1 MNQEKIGKFIKEI
14 RKKENLSQ
22 KQFAEK
28 YGVTYQAVSKWE
40 TGKNIPD
47 ITILKMMCEEY
58 NMNLDELLN
67 AKKDTSKFSKDKKL
81 ITILVI
87 VVLVISLFV
96 LMIVN
101 KKDNDFE
108 LKTLAPVCDNFKLYG
123 TIAYNDNKTSIHI
136 SNISYC
142 GKEDLT
148 KYKKIE
154 CTLYE
159 TSGKTKKEISKYNY
173 EEKKRLTL
181 DEFLNK
187 VHFNVSNY
195 AKTCKVY
202 KENSLHLEIDLTSEN
217 DDITSYKIPLS
228 LEDNCD
234 K

>member
-14 RKKENLSQ
+14 RTKEGLSQ
-22 KQFAEK
+22 KQFALK

-58 NMNLDELLN
+58 NMNLDEFLN
-67 AKKDTSKFSKDKKL
+67 AKKDVYRFSKDKKL

-87 VVLVISLFV
+87 VLLVISISV
-96 LMIVN
+96 IMIIN

-142 GKEDLT
+142 GKEDLS

-159 TSGKTKKEISKYNY
+159 TDGKTKKEISNYNY
-173 EEKKRLTL
+173 EENNKITL
-181 DEFLNK
+181 DEFLKK
-187 VHFNVSNY
+187 VHFNVNNY
-195 AKTCKVY
+195 TKTCKVY
-202 KENSLHLEIDLTSEN
+202 KENSLHLEIDLTEEDGTIS
-217 DDITSYKIPLS
+217 SYKIPLS
-228 LEDNCD
+228 LEDNCG